1 MQSTAKQPVIGMDIA
16 KNVFQIHAVDPE
28 TGEIELIKLRRSRVL
43 ASRCLKATTLCCNA
57 C

>member
-1 MQSTAKQPVIGMDIA
+1 MQSTANLPVIGMYIA

-28 TGEIELIKLRRSRVL
+28 TGEVELIKLRRSRVL
-43 ASRCLKATTLCCNA
+43 TSRCLKATTLCRNA